1 MPQMR
6 LDKLLSHLNCGS
18 RKEVQA
24 FIRAGRVSVDG
35 TVQKDPAFKVDPDRS
50 QTAVDGTVQRYR
62 AQRYYMLNKPTG
74 YITTVDDEQDRPTVM
89 DLLDDINERVYPIGR
104 LDYNT
109 SGMLLLTNDG
119 DLAFKLTHP
128 NHNVFK
134 TYIAEVAGFLT
145 MSEAKK
151 LERGV
156 DIGKHITAPAKVEI
170 ISQSDSTSVA
180 QIKISEGKNRQV
192 RRMFEAVGHRVV
204 ALERT
209 AIGNMKMAHLR
220 QGQYRKLSNNEIE
233 YLKSL

>member
-1 MPQMR
+1 MR
-6 LDKLLSHLNCGS
+6 LNKYIAHSGVCSRRKADELIEQGKVTVNGAVAQTGYDVLDGDVVAVNGS
-18 RKEVQA
+18 PIKPEKRLV
-24 FIRAGRVSVDG
+24 
-35 TVQKDPAFKVDPDRS
+35 
-50 QTAVDGTVQRYR
+50 
-62 AQRYYMLNKPTG
+62 YYMLNKPTG

-156 DIGKHITAPAKVEI
+156 DIGKHITAPAQVEI
-170 ISQSDSTSVA
+170 ISQSDSTSIA

-220 QGQYRKLSNNEIE
+220 QGQYRKLSHNEIE